1 MEPRRVG
8 RYELVERVARGNQ
21 GLLYRGRDTLLDREV
36 AVKILLAGFQDDP
49 DARNRFFQEAKAA
62 ARLQHPNIV
71 TTFALGEDDDTPYI
85 VMEFLHGRTLADRL
99 AEGTP
104 VPLTDG
110 LHIAIEACAGLAYA
124 HQHGVL
130 HRAINPGNV
139 WLCNDL
145 TVKLL
150 DCGIAT
156 AIASATTV
164 SASLNRTGYL
174 APEQIASG
182 DFDARSDMFS
192 LGVVLYELFTG
203 RRPFEARSP
212 TAMML
217 EIVNGEPAPIGPG
230 TNLPPALIGIV
241 MRALAKRPEE
251 RFNAIAE
258 FGQALRTVR
267 ADLPPEPDLPIVLI
281 EPTVMIRTA
290 APPDSYRS
298 LGVPARPGQEWPSR
312 GGAALR
318 QLTAA
323 ASGRPVLWA
332 VAVLLILAGIAAAAL
347 IFR

>member
-1 MEPRRVG
+1 MEGPRRVG

-49 DARNRFFQEAKAA
+49 DARDRFFQEAKAA

-110 LHIAIEACAGLAYA
+110 LHIAIQACAGLAYA

-164 SASLNRTGYL
+164 SASLNQDRL
-174 APEQIASG
+174 PR
-182 DFDARSDMFS
+182 ARAD
-192 LGVVLYELFTG
+192 
-203 RRPFEARSP
+203 RRPRLRRAAATCSRSAWSC
-212 TAMML
+212 T
-217 EIVNGEPAPIGPG
+217 NCSPAG
-230 TNLPPALIGIV
+230 A
-241 MRALAKRPEE
+241 
-251 RFNAIAE
+251 
-258 FGQALRTVR
+258 
-267 ADLPPEPDLPIVLI
+267 
-281 EPTVMIRTA
+281 
-290 APPDSYRS
+290 
-298 LGVPARPGQEWPSR
+298 PSR
-312 GGAALR
+312 PVR
-318 QLTAA
+318 QP
-323 ASGRPVLWA
+323 R
-332 VAVLLILAGIAAAAL
+332 
-347 IFR
+347 